1 MRSRWKKSLLLI
13 FSGITISSIRGY
25 VYVHVFMH
33 TKLYKAKGAWN
44 VSANNSGLC
53 GPQRPETDLRQI
65 AYILVFYN
73 ISFSWLLPLG
83 RFPIYFFV
91 AWQWKRSISNLF
103 SIMWA
108 SSEGQSQD
116 CPQGISF
123 QQVSEKKQEVS
134 DQLHLRKVPS
144 VYRTCCKIFFKPFG
158 DFVQRNV
165 DNCIL
170 DLISRLILRQ
180 FRWRKFMKLKL
191 KAKWR
196 EKSLIQDSTF
206 TW

>member
-1 MRSRWKKSLLLI
+1 MA
-13 FSGITISSIRGY
+13 SS
-25 VYVHVFMH
+25 
-33 TKLYKAKGAWN
+33 T
-44 VSANNSGLC
+44 
-53 GPQRPETDLRQI
+53 
-65 AYILVFYN
+65 
-73 ISFSWLLPLG
+73 G

-91 AWQWKRSISNLF
+91 AWQWKRTISNLL

-144 VYRTCCKIFFKPFG
+144 VDRTCCKIFFKALYH
-158 DFVQRNV
+158 FVQRNV

-180 FRWRKFMKLKL
+180 FRWRKFMKVKL